1 MHRVSIATKYDVEVT
16 DLSDEDSITELIS
29 YLQELGYDEAI
40 TYITADNEIV
50 ELDKSVLD
58 TVLDVEEV
66 PASLERL
73 MSTMLEQSD
82 PDNDFIHLETYE
94 V

>member
-16 DLSDEDSITELIS
+16 DLSDEDSVEELIS
-29 YLQELGYDEAI
+29 YLQELGYDEALVHV
-40 TYITADNEIV
+40 TTENEV
-50 ELDKSVLD
+50 MELDKSVLD
-58 TVLDVEEV
+58 TVLDVEDV
-66 PASLERL
+66 PKHLGRL
-73 MSTMLEQSD
+73 INTMLDQAD

>member
-1 MHRVSIATKYDVEVT
+1 MHRVSIATKYDVEVK
-16 DLSDEDSITELIS
+16 DLSDEDSVEDLIS

-40 TYITADNEIV
+40 AYITAENEII
-50 ELDKSVLD
+50 EINKSVLD

-66 PASLERL
+66 PDYLERL
-73 MSTMLEQSD
+73 INTMIEQSD

>member
-16 DLSDEDSITELIS
+16 DLSDEDSVDELIS

-40 TYITADNEIV
+40 TYTTADSEIM

-58 TVLDVEEV
+58 TVLDVEDV
-66 PASLERL
+66 PKHLERL
-73 MSTMLEQSD
+73 INTMLDQAD
-82 PDNDFIHLETYE
+82 PDNDFVHLETYE

>member
-16 DLSDEDSITELIS
+16 DLSDEDSVEELIS

-40 TYITADNEIV
+40 TYTTADNEII
-50 ELDKSVLD
+50 ELDKSVMD
-58 TVLDVEEV
+58 TVLDVEDV
-66 PASLERL
+66 PDSLARL
-73 MSTMLEQSD
+73 INTMLEQSD

>member
-40 TYITADNEIV
+40 TYTTADNEII

>member
-1 MHRVSIATKYDVEVT
+1 MYRVSIATKYDVEVT
-16 DLSDEDSITELIS
+16 DLSDEDSVEELIS
-29 YLQELGYDEAI
+29 YLQELGYDEALVHA
-40 TYITADNEIV
+40 TADNEII

-58 TVLDVEEV
+58 TVLDVEDV
-66 PASLERL
+66 PKHLDRL
-73 MSTMLEQSD
+73 INTMLDQSD